1 MNIRKTAVV
10 VALAAAGLVSAIPV
24 LGQTTDGPVM
34 AMTSRPAQ
42 KLVNQYGVLAGSAQ
56 NAESL
61 VKGLRDGKQVL
72 LLASGDST
80 NPDAATVTFIPA
92 TGKLG
97 YGNINTALALAQ
109 ADLAKQGIT
118 TPTPEQLAAVLNGGT
133 IITAAGTTVTLA
145 GILAQRQ
152 SGMGWGAIANAMGVK
167 LGAVVS
173 ASKSNRPVSE
183 FRAMNAQGRKTNV
196 AATKTASGSAD
207 HGKSGQSNGHSGGQ
221 SGSHGNSGNSGGNSG
236 GSGGGGGGGGR
247 GK

>member
-1 MNIRKTAVV
+1 MPRSRLAWFWPPQAPQPCSFDGQ
-10 VALAAAGLVSAIPV
+10 ALPCGTWCGRWPWAACCACRCY
-24 LGQTTDGPVM
+24 Q
-34 AMTSRPAQ
+34 
-42 KLVNQYGVLAGSAQ
+42 
-56 NAESL
+56 
-61 VKGLRDGKQVL
+61 
-72 LLASGDST
+72 
-80 NPDAATVTFIPA
+80 
-92 TGKLG
+92 
-97 YGNINTALALAQ
+97 
-109 ADLAKQGIT
+109 
-118 TPTPEQLAAVLNGGT
+118 PTPEQLAAVLNGGT